1 MEKQVKV
8 IMAVAC
14 ALACTLASVRAQ
26 TVSVTVDPAQSW
38 IGYMNVS
45 NLPADGGAY
54 QFGSAWGTG
63 DLQAS
68 FAGTTLTLAPNIN
81 VWETTDT
88 YWVKAD
94 GISPNKNMDAA
105 MYVENDAWAGS
116 TVDFTGFTLANT
128 LVSPYTSTAF
138 IRDFV
143 PDYSSFTTVTAALV
157 PGVGWNISLPTTA
170 GDHIQYG
177 FETIGPDA
185 NPLTAAALGNVEVT
199 AVPEPSSI
207 ALVLAGLSGLV
218 MFVRK
223 SRV

>member
-1 MEKQVKV
+1 MEKRVKV
-8 IMAVAC
+8 IMVVAC
-14 ALACTLASVRAQ
+14 ALVCALGSVNAT
-26 TVSVTVDPAQSW
+26 TVPVTVDPAQSW

-68 FAGTTLTLAPNIN
+68 YSGATLTLGPNLN
-81 VWETTDT
+81 CYNALDSFWA
-88 YWVKAD
+88 KPD
-94 GISPNKNMDAA
+94 GSPNKNMDAA

-116 TVDFTGFTLANT
+116 TVEFTGFTLANT

-138 IRDFV
+138 IRDFA
-143 PDYSSFTTVTAALV
+143 PDYSSFTTATAALV
-157 PGVGWNISLPTTA
+157 PGIGWDISLVTTA
-170 GDHIQYG
+170 GGHIQYG

-185 NPLTAAALGNVEVT
+185 NPATAGALGNAQVT

-218 MFVRK
+218 MFVQKR
-223 SRV
+223 R